1 MMIDL
6 RIGNLRLSY
15 DGIQWTVAR
24 IATIR
29 KVGPTFGQE
38 RETDHGYH
46 GRLSHAL
53 QDAYDRLLGSEGAP
67 SVAALLRAT
76 DTHARA
82 IREAATECDRQLT
95 TLRHAG
101 V

>member
-1 MMIDL
+1 MIDL
-6 RIGNLRLSY
+6 RIGNLRLSW

-24 IATIR
+24 VATIQ
-29 KVGPTFGQE
+29 KEGPTFGQE

-53 QDAYDRLLGSEGAP
+53 QDAYDRLLGSEDAP
-67 SVAALLRAT
+67 SVAALLRAA
-76 DTHARA
+76 DAHARS
-82 IREAATECDRQLT
+82 IREAAAECDRQLMAM
-95 TLRHAG
+95 RHAG